1 MRYCSLNTV
10 CDMICIRLVDC
21 VEDADV
27 GCACHCSMS
36 EDTGGTVTVLFSRHD
51 RLALQ
56 RIVGTARAERLITS
70 DKNTFMF
77 N

>member
-1 MRYCSLNTV
+1 V
-10 CDMICIRLVDC
+10 IIRLVGC
-21 VEDADV
+21 VGDADDR
-27 GCACHCSMS
+27 CACHCSMS

-51 RLALQ
+51 RLSLQ
-56 RIVGTARAERLITS
+56 RIVGTARADRLITS